1 MSPWATGEVHAHAH
15 VHVRCIL
22 SDVAFSKSVSGALAT
37 GQAAEVIQVS
47 LLIRA
52 LTKSHLGNGEGGR
65 EAEFL
70 RNRVMQRSKVA
81 VAVPRSDER
90 VALLGP
96 AARLYYKS
104 SE

>member
-1 MSPWATGEVHAHAH
+1 MYL
-15 VHVRCIL
+15 VRCT
-22 SDVAFSKSVSGALAT
+22 VAFSKCLRRLGNGAGGRGEL
-37 GQAAEVIQVS
+37 QVS
-47 LLIRA
+47 LLISA
-52 LTKSHLGNGEGGR
+52 LNKARLGNGEGGR

-70 RNRVMQRSKVA
+70 RNRVMQRAKVA

-96 AARLYYKS
+96 AARLHYKS